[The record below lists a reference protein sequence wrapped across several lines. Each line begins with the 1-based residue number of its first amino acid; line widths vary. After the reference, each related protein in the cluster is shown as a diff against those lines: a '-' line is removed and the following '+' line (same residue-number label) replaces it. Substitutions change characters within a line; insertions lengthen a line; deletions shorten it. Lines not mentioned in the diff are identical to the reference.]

1 MADITQNLDKISDS
15 ESMVTVQLTDEQAEL
30 CRYLLLDVPGLSD
43 EDFAN
48 YLSQRIWGSAF
59 GIEVQGS

>member
-1 MADITQNLDKISDS
+1 MADITQGLDKTSYP
-15 ESMVTVQLTDEQAEL
+15 ESIVTVQLTDEQAEL
-30 CRYLLLDVPGLSD
+30 CRYLRLDEPGLSH

-59 GIEVQGS
+59 NVEVHG